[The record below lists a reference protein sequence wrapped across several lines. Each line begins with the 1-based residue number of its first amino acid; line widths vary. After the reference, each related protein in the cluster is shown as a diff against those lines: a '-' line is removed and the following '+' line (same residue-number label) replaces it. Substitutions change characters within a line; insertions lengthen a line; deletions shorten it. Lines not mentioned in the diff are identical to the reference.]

1 MDPFTLT
8 QHWYWD
14 DYYTPWLNSAY
25 HTKFFMTTLNKE
37 HFDSAKADGS
47 KFQVYF
53 SDTSKVYIALHSIF
67 PNGTCIGGR
76 AGGDD
81 PLAIGKVYGF
91 ISNDKKGFIYI
102 TPDQSAGWPWPL
114 INHNTKVDI
123 VKEK

>member
-1 MDPFTLT
+1 
-8 QHWYWD
+8 
-14 DYYTPWLNSAY
+14 
-25 HTKFFMTTLNKE
+25 MTTLNKE